1 MDALTFIHKYF
12 PGWSVASVSTYGTIH
27 GVMKLRRD
35 ETFIKIRFSLNGSKH
50 WTDSCVT
57 VNYVDTCEGMEM

>member
-12 PGWSVASVSTYGTIH
+12 PGWSIASVSTYGTIH
-27 GVMKLRRD
+27 CCIKLRSN
-35 ETFIKIRFSLNGSKH
+35 ETFVNVYINLNGSKH